1 MVMATPAIAGRHDD
15 RNCGPIVLQE
25 VSQRRAAL
33 LLVLPTFIQGQ
44 REHPA
49 LGVLLRLMAQKPFR
63 ELLLLQSAAA
73 QESVPG
79 HYPGKPIDLNK
90 VC

>member
-1 MVMATPAIAGRHDD
+1 
-15 RNCGPIVLQE
+15 
-25 VSQRRAAL
+25 
-33 LLVLPTFIQGQ
+33 
-44 REHPA
+44 
-49 LGVLLRLMAQKPFR
+49 MAQKPFR